1 MKHSQIEDQ
10 QIVERYV
17 RNQLNDDQRSEFQ
30 EHFFACDEC
39 FTNLQTMER
48 FIAGVRDGAESG
60 LISADLTKP
69 ASLPVWNQWFKPAF
83 AITAIATLLLTTV
96 VAWLMLVRLPELR
109 NQLALER
116 HAREDLEIRKQRE
129 IDELNNRL
137 TKREVPNGPS
147 ESGGTT
153 PQSKPDETSDVNRN
167 SSSVSSD
174 LIARNVP
181 VVVLASTRSGE
192 DANRIKL
199 LPNSS
204 RFACW
209 IEVGPGLDFKIF
221 QVEAFNETG
230 MLISLLGEV
239 KKNSKGIVIATFSAQ
254 KFSSGD
260 YRIRLY
266 GLPKSDRSLIGEY
279 KLHIDK

>member
-1 MKHSQIEDQ
+1 MMHSQIEDQ
-10 QIVERYV
+10 QIVERYI

-30 EHFFACDEC
+30 AHFFECDEC

-48 FIAGVRDGAESG
+48 FIAGIRDGAESG
-60 LISADLTKP
+60 LMSADLTKP
-69 ASLPVWNQWFKPAF
+69 VLLPPWNRWFKPVF
-83 AITAIATLLLTTV
+83 AITAIATLVLTAV

-137 TKREVPNGPS
+137 TKREPNGQS

-153 PQSKPDETSDVNRN
+153 LQSNPDEVSDVNPK
-167 SSSVSSD
+167 SGSD

-181 VVVLASTRSGE
+181 MVVLASTRSGE
-192 DANRIKL
+192 DASQIRL

-204 RFACW
+204 HFACW
-209 IEVGPGLDFKIF
+209 MEVGPGLDFKVF
-221 QVEAFNETG
+221 QVDAFNESG
-230 MLISLLGEV
+230 ALIALQREI
-239 KKNSKGIVIATFSAQ
+239 KKNRKGAVIATFSAQ
-254 KFSSGD
+254 NFSSGD

-266 GLPKSDRSLIGEY
+266 GLSKSDRSLIGEY
-279 KLHIDK
+279 KLHINR

>member
-10 QIVERYV
+10 QIVERYI

-30 EHFFACDEC
+30 AHFFACDEC

-60 LISADLTKP
+60 LISADLMKP
-69 ASLPVWNQWFKPAF
+69 VLLPFWNRWFKPAF
-83 AITAIATLLLTTV
+83 AITAIATLVLTAV

-116 HAREDLEIRKQRE
+116 HARDDFEIRKQRE

-137 TKREVPNGPS
+137 TKREVPNGQS
-147 ESGGTT
+147 ESGGATL
-153 PQSKPDETSDVNRN
+153 QSKPDEVSEVNHKPG
-167 SSSVSSD
+167 SD

-181 VVVLASTRSGE
+181 VAVLASTRGGE
-192 DANRIKL
+192 DANQIKL
-199 LPNSS
+199 FPNSS
-204 RFACW
+204 HFACW
-209 IEVGPGLDFKIF
+209 MEVGPGLNSELF
-221 QVEAFNETG
+221 QVEAFNESGT
-230 MLISLLGEV
+230 LISLLREV
-239 KKNSKGIVIATFSAQ
+239 KKNRKGVVVATFSAQ
-254 KFSSGD
+254 NFSSGD

-266 GLPKSDRSLIGEY
+266 GLPKSDRSLIGDY

>member
-10 QIVERYV
+10 QIVERYI

-30 EHFFACDEC
+30 AHFFACDEC
-39 FTNLQTMER
+39 FTSLQTMER

-69 ASLPVWNQWFKPAF
+69 VLLPFWNRWFKPAF
-83 AITAIATLLLTTV
+83 AITAIATLVLTAV

-116 HAREDLEIRKQRE
+116 HAREDFEIRKQRE

-137 TKREVPNGPS
+137 TKREVPNGQS
-147 ESGGTT
+147 ESGGATL
-153 PQSKPDETSDVNRN
+153 QSKPDEASEVNHKPG
-167 SSSVSSD
+167 SD

-181 VVVLASTRSGE
+181 VAVLSSTRGGE
-192 DANRIKL
+192 DANQIKL

-204 RFACW
+204 HFACW
-209 IEVGPGLDFKIF
+209 MEVGPGLSSELF
-221 QVEAFNETG
+221 QVEAFNESGT
-230 MLISLLGEV
+230 LISLLREV
-239 KKNSKGIVIATFSAQ
+239 KKNRKGVVIATFSAQ
-254 KFSSGD
+254 QFSSGD

>member
-10 QIVERYV
+10 QIVERYI

-30 EHFFACDEC
+30 AHFFECDEC

-48 FIAGVRDGAESG
+48 FIAGIRDGAESG
-60 LISADLTKP
+60 LLSPDLKRP
-69 ASLPVWNQWFKPAF
+69 GLLPLWNRWFKPAF
-83 AITAIATLLLTTV
+83 AITVLATLVLTAV

-137 TKREVPNGPS
+137 AKREP
-147 ESGGTT
+147 GGTT
-153 PQSKPDETSDVNRN
+153 IQSKPDEVSEVNHKP
-167 SSSVSSD
+167 SPE

-181 VVVLASTRSGE
+181 IVVLASTRSGE
-192 DANRIKL
+192 DANQIKL

-204 RFACW
+204 HFACW
-209 IEVGPGLDFKIF
+209 MEVGPGFNAEIF
-221 QVEAFNETG
+221 QVEAFNESG
-230 MLISLLGEV
+230 ALIALQREI
-239 KKNSKGIVIATFSAQ
+239 KRNRKGVVIATFSAQ
-254 KFSSGD
+254 NFSSGN

-266 GLPKSDRSLIGEY
+266 GLQKSDRSLIGEY